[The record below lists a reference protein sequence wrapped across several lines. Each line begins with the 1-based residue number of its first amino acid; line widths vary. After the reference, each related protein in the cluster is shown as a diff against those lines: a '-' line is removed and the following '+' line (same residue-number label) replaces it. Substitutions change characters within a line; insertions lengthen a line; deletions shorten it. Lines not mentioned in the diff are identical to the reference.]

1 MKVGVT
7 GATGFVGRSV
17 VSKLVSDNHQVVPM
31 VRGISHL
38 KNEHVM
44 GDVSLPLKGNFP
56 DLDAVIHLAGL
67 AHIHERDES
76 EAKRRFFSA
85 NVDGTRRVLDAAF
98 MAGISHFIF
107 VSSVKVHGEKTTA
120 GQPFV
125 ETDTCN
131 PEDIYGESKK
141 EAERL
146 VLNKCNEAGVAYT
159 IIRPPLVYG
168 RGVGANFKKLAA
180 LARAPLPVPLG
191 SINNRRSLIYVENLA
206 DIISAALNS
215 DAAINQTFLVSDGQ
229 DVSTSEL
236 LSQLAVAQNRSLR
249 LLSAKPLRL
258 ALDLLRM
265 TEIRDRLFSSLQV
278 DTSHVRQ
285 SLGWMPRYNLVTGL
299 AKCFGPIDNSI
310 EGRSQQLK

>member
-17 VSKLVSDNHQVVPM
+17 VSKLLSDNHQVVPM

-38 KNEHVM
+38 KNEYVM

-67 AHIHERDES
+67 AHVHERDER

-85 NVDGTRRVLDAAF
+85 NVDGTRRVLDAAI
-98 MAGISHFIF
+98 AARISHFIF
-107 VSSVKVHGEKTTA
+107 VSSVKVHGEKTAT
-120 GQPFV
+120 GSPFV
-125 ETDTCN
+125 ETDICN
-131 PEDIYGESKK
+131 PEDIYGESKQ

-168 RGVGANFKKLAA
+168 RGVGANFKKLAG
-180 LARAPLPVPLG
+180 LARAPFPVPLG
-191 SINNRRSLIYVENLA
+191 SIDNRRSLIYVENLA
-206 DIISAALNS
+206 DIISAALIN
-215 DAAINQTFLVSDGQ
+215 DAALDQIFLVSDGQ

-236 LSQLAVAQNRSLR
+236 LSQLAKAQNRSIR
-249 LLSAKPLRL
+249 LLPSKPLRL
-258 ALDLLRM
+258 GLNLAGM
-265 TEIRDRLFSSLQV
+265 TEVRDRLFSNLQV
-278 DTSHVRQ
+278 DDSHVRQ
-285 SLGWMPRYNLVTGL
+285 SLGWIPRFDLATGL
-299 AKCFGPIDNSI
+299 ANSFGPRD
-310 EGRSQQLK
+310 